1 MWDCSGVHKILAKSC
16 VERHAPLVKLQQAY
30 SEGQQIWKYS
40 SELSYT
46 ASRHLTANTVS
57 WDVVI
62 YRDGLAA
69 ILDPQQLNTVENKT
83 NLLSYQF
90 YWQNSSQNNTYNLK
104 LILQQLWQAIHP
116 RLTNNMKVT
125 KNRSQY

>member
-57 WDVVI
+57 WDLVI

-83 NLLSYQF
+83 
-90 YWQNSSQNNTYNLK
+90 NNTYNLK